1 MDKHN
6 PMLKYLSPLVGATI
20 TTIIVEDGNDDME
33 ETHYGFIAE
42 KKGKRYECMI
52 LSDGEGNGPG
62 HLDIIIKAP

>member
-1 MDKHN
+1 
-6 PMLKYLSPLVGATI
+6 
-20 TTIIVEDGNDDME
+20 ME

>member
-1 MDKHN
+1 MADH
-6 PMLKYLSPLVGATI
+6 MLKYLSPIVGATI
-20 TTIIVEDGNDDME
+20 TTIIIEDGNDDID

-42 KKGKRYECMI
+42 KNGRRYECMI

>member
-1 MDKHN
+1 MAD

-20 TTIIVEDGNDDME
+20 TTIIIEDGTDDTD
-33 ETHYGFIAE
+33 ETYYGFIIE
-42 KKGKRYECMI
+42 KEGVRYECMI